1 MLLTAVTTA
10 TAQKEPIRI
19 DLSKRGAVV
28 SPNLYGIFFEEI
40 SHAGDGGLYAE
51 LVQNRGFEEHVL
63 PSGMT
68 YREDIRKSRL
78 STPLAIQ
85 TACWSRFPATIWLTH
100 TGIAALISSLPTTTS
115 SMKPPRTHGIYVG
128 EYACN
133 GGVGAGNL
141 LAALSEAAFIM
152 GMERNS
158 DVVKMSSYA
167 PLFENENRRNCN

>member
-1 MLLTAVTTA
+1 MVD
-10 TAQKEPIRI
+10 PHWY
-19 DLSKRGAVV
+19 RG
-28 SPNLYGIFFEEI
+28 PNFFFANN
-40 SHAGDGGLYAE
+40 HLFDDA
-51 LVQNRGFEEHVL
+51 
-63 PSGMT
+63 
-68 YREDIRKSRL
+68 
-78 STPLAIQ
+78 
-85 TACWSRFPATIWLTH
+85 
-100 TGIAALISSLPTTTS
+100 
-115 SMKPPRTHGIYVG
+115 PPRTHGIYVG